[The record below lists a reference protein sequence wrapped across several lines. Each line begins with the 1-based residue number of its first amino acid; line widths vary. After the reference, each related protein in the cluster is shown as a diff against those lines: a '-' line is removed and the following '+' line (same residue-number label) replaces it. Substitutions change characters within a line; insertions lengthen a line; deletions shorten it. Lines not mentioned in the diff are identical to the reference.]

1 MASPLINNLTT
12 ARKLDKHLTISQVDQ
27 PTLYAAIV
35 AGTQTLPPDMLITL
49 VATGGAKT
57 TKITG
62 STEAAW
68 SVAEGITVSSA
79 SVGDALKA
87 KTQIAA
93 LTADATAAATDLP
106 TVITLSNNLK
116 TKLNLVIAALKA

>member
-62 STEAAW
+62 STEASW
-68 SVAEGITVSSA
+68 SSAEGITVSSA

-87 KTQIAA
+87 KAQINSLA
-93 LTADATAAATDLP
+93 LVTAPNATDAGTNL
-106 TVITLSNNLK
+106 TLSNANKVAINALI
-116 TKLNLVIAALKA
+116 NALKA